1 MKKAS
6 IILSSIKTLFWLIL
20 LVMMMTASIGL
31 KPFLMYYISPLL
43 IVFVLNA
50 LSTYLLI
57 KDKML
62 FLIGVLPSVYML
74 FMTFFQGPEDYLA
87 KGIYLATPLVIIEI
101 LVVLLY
107 FLHSRN
113 KKKNRIS

>member
-20 LVMMMTASIGL
+20 LVMMTASIGL

-87 KGIYLATPLVIIEI
+87 KGIYLATPLVIIDI

-113 KKKNRIS
+113 KKKNKIS